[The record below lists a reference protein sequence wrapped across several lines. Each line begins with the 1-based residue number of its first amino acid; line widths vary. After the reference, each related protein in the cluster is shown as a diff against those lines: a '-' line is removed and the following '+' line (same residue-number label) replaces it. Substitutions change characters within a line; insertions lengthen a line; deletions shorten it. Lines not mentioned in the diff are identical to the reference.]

1 MRTISRQDRSSVV
14 DDNTAWSCGGVQLR
28 SKMSLSQPVGKYL
41 NSNMIGI
48 RGANCSREPFIVIFW
63 LRTHLQ
69 QTLRFLVGANVDHYI
84 KIEYVPLPAPHN
96 VFSCLIFQ
104 KKSGLGDVD
113 PSFSDTLGKG
123 RWNPLFIDLPCSKI
137 GGNCREIQQYLI
149 YSPSFK
155 KANKEGLRKIKW
167 RWWIGRWC
175 VSDEMCCC
183 WWNMNWR
190 KCVVAN
196 VWRKVRNV
204 IYDKGE
210 DSNFFYVPS
219 NFNGRK
225 ILSDGT

>member
-1 MRTISRQDRSSVV
+1 LSNLTKSLVVPPGRMRTISRQDRSSVV

-63 LRTHLQ
+63 LRTHLRR
-69 QTLRFLVGANVDHYI
+69 TLRFLVGANVDHCI

-137 GGNCREIQQYLI
+137 GGNCRDIWLHNNTWFI
-149 YSPSFK
+149 PHLLK
-155 KANKEGLRKIKW
+155 KPTRRVFERSSG
-167 RWWIGRWC
+167 
-175 VSDEMCCC
+175 D
-183 WWNMNWR
+183 
-190 KCVVAN
+190 
-196 VWRKVRNV
+196 
-204 IYDKGE
+204 
-210 DSNFFYVPS
+210 
-219 NFNGRK
+219 
-225 ILSDGT
+225 DG